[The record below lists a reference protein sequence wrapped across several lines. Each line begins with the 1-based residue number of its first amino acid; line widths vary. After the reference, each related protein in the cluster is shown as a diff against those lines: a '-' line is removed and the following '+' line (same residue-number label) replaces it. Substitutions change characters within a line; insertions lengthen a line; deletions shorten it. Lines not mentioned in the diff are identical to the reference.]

1 MAITRRST
9 IVFATLLL
17 ALMLYVVNMGIW
29 VNRNIIDTET
39 FVATTVSSLRTESSR
54 IAVAEI
60 IVDELAID
68 RPVVLLLEEPLIEL
82 FAAILQTPEF
92 EIVLTNVGV
101 LLHATIIDGDDG
113 SIESDLTSIEDLVRA
128 PLRVIAPELDVLIP
142 TDFFDSVSIIDADE
156 LPDASP
162 YVAVARLTTIAA
174 VIVALALGFL
184 IVYLS
189 RPRRFSLVMIGSAVS
204 IAALSTSWL
213 VPGGRNLSIGI
224 ADDQQVEVLIGNLYD
239 ALAVSLRSQSR
250 LVAAGGIAIIMFGI
264 VVSEWGRRPEPEESR
279 LFGSERG
286 RLGWQQQVVRIGS
299 SK

>member
-1 MAITRRST
+1 MRRLT

-39 FVATTVSSLRTESSR
+39 FVETTVSSLRTESSR

-82 FAAILQTPEF
+82 FAAILETPEF
-92 EIVLTNVGV
+92 EVVLTNVGV

-113 SIESDLTSIEDLVRA
+113 AIESDLTSIEDLVRA
-128 PLRVIAPELDVLIP
+128 PLRLIASELDALIP
-142 TDFFDSVSIIDADE
+142 TDFFDSVAIIDADE

-162 YVAVARLTTIAA
+162 YVAVARFTTIAA
-174 VIVALALGFL
+174 VIVALALAFL
-184 IVYLS
+184 IASLS

-204 IAALSTSWL
+204 LAALSTSWL
-213 VPGGRNLSIGI
+213 APGGRNLSIGI
-224 ADDQQVEVLIGNLYD
+224 ADDPQVEILIGNLYD

-250 LVAAGGIAIIMFGI
+250 LVAAAGIAVIMVGI
-264 VVSEWGRRPEPEESR
+264 VVSEWRRRPDSEESR

-286 RLGWQQQVVRIGS
+286 RLDGGNR
-299 SK
+299 